1 MLAKR
6 TTLFSL
12 CSLAFACNVHAKGF
26 DVIENFL
33 EQSFAYTVVLSD
45 SDVFTVGIKDFNP
58 NELFNTDNPEL
69 GTEDSVANRKKYG
82 ISTLPMSF
90 RLNDE
95 EEQNKHELFFRMSGL
110 ATDEN
115 IRWGNETV
123 FDDFRQVILDV
134 YTAYR
139 YEYKLDDHW
148 TITPGIGTHLM
159 RYENTMDYNSA
170 TGKSYAPILDGL
182 LFNTTA
188 WANIYEP
195 HLKLSYKK
203 NEDWGKWQVSSAGH
217 YFYGYGWGEANQ
229 GEIGNS
235 EGWYIVNS
243 ATLVYDIEQIGRSI
257 QSVYSTIRRVD
268 VGSDVSQPLGTTFY
282 YEATVGWL
290 MTPPFEISFV
300 DNIGLGLTF
309 NYGSA
314 FKGGSLVL
322 FFNQD

>member
-1 MLAKR
+1 MFVKR

-12 CSLAFACNVHAKGF
+12 CSLAFGCNVHAKGF

-95 EEQNKHELFFRMSGL
+95 EERNKHELFFRMSGL

-115 IRWGNETV
+115 VRWGNETV
-123 FDDFRQVILDV
+123 LDDFRQVILDV

-139 YEYKLDDHW
+139 YEYKLDDNW
-148 TITPGIGTHLM
+148 TIIPGIGTHLM